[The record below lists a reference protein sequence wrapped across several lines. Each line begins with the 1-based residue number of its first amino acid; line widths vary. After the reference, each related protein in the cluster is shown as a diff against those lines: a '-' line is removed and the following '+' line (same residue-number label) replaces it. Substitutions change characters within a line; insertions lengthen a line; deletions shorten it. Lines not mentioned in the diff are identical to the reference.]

1 MLLSE
6 NWHNSNIQMSRTV
19 LMVAFTLLYLS
30 EINGMS
36 VTDPRFTARF
46 GRDQG
51 FVVRDASE
59 SNGQD
64 LKHFYDKVRV
74 N

>member
-1 MLLSE
+1 MSLSE
-6 NWHNSNIQMSRTV
+6 NRHNSSFQMSRKV
-19 LMVAFTLLYLS
+19 LMVALTLLYLS
-30 EINGMS
+30 KINGMS

-51 FVVRDASE
+51 FVVRDSSE

-64 LKHFYDKVRV
+64 LKHFYDKVRI